1 MDFHFQ
7 QKTVVAT
14 CRHQLNQ
21 ATFNY
26 PMKTNQIII
35 IVAAIFCCWNTIAH
49 ADDNADRT
57 ALRMIRTNY
66 VEAVNSGD
74 LSKIKNDLSKE
85 VTGVMVTGKA
95 VEGYDGLVSYWKE
108 IQDLIGTGGTYH
120 VAVNVDKTD
129 LFGDVAVSH
138 GTTDEA
144 VRLPNGKELDFSAF
158 WTAVCHKED
167 GTWKVVRMQATM
179 NPIDNVFVS
188 LQLKKAKLIYGIGGL
203 VAGILLVLAM
213 RFICCRNCS
222 QNTSKPQ

>member
-1 MDFHFQ
+1 
-7 QKTVVAT
+7 
-14 CRHQLNQ
+14 
-21 ATFNY
+21 
-26 PMKTNQIII
+26 MKTNQIII
-35 IVAAIFCCWNTIAH
+35 IAATAVFCCWNTVAH
-49 ADDNADRT
+49 ADEDADRT

-95 VEGYDGLVSYWKE
+95 VEGYDELVSYWKG

-120 VAVNVDKTD
+120 VVVNVDKTD
-129 LFGDVAVSH
+129 LFGDVSVSR

-167 GTWKVVRMQATM
+167 GTWKVFRMQATL

-188 LQLKKAKLIYGIGGL
+188 LQLKKAKLIYSTIGFI
-203 VAGILLVLAM
+203 AGIILVLVI
-213 RFICCRNCS
+213 RCLLCKRS
-222 QNTSKPQ
+222 